1 MHHII
6 KKTLN
11 KGKSEFASESE
22 KRDMLKLFH
31 ETENEYQLKEILFNE
46 LVNSEAEEASSQFLK
61 KLFTRLWSKIEKK
74 KGQEQKSTVRL
85 IIPLGRIAGAVLFGL
100 VIGIYTSSLKTFKK
114 PVYYETNTPKGSV
127 SEMVLPDSSLI
138 ILNGGSTIKY
148 SYNGQKGI
156 REVFLNGEAWFD
168 VHKNRKKPFVVHTAC
183 YDVIVTGTRFNIK
196 SYASDKSFTTT
207 LEEGEVVIN
216 GTEKFK
222 LAESITLVPGEQFVF
237 DRDIKEVNIKKI
249 NINQVTS
256 WKDNKLIFVNTSMK
270 EAIVLL
276 ERKYGVDIEVNN
288 SEILDLHVYAT
299 FEDETIIEL
308 LEYLKDLLHIN
319 YQIFDQKI
327 LITTTN

>member
-1 MHHII
+1 MHQNI

-22 KRDMLKLFH
+22 QRDMLALYH
-31 ETENEYQLKEILFNE
+31 QEENEYELKAILFDE
-46 LVNSEAEEASSQFLK
+46 LVNTEAEEISSSFLK
-61 KLFTRLWSKIEKK
+61 KLFKRIWSKIEKK
-74 KGQEQKSTVRL
+74 NQEPKSIARL
-85 IIPLGRIAGAVLFGL
+85 IKLLGRIAAAVLIGL

-114 PVYYETNTPKGSV
+114 PVYYETHIPKGSV

-148 SYNGQKGI
+148 SYNGHKGI
-156 REVFLNGEAWFD
+156 REIFLNGEAWFD
-168 VHKNRKKPFVVHTAC
+168 VQKNRKKPFVVHTAC
-183 YDVIVTGTRFNIK
+183 YDVSVTGTRFNIK
-196 SYASDKSFTTT
+196 SYASDKSVTTT
-207 LEEGEVVIN
+207 LEEGEVIIN

-222 LAESITLVPGEQFVF
+222 LTESIILVPGEQFVL
-237 DRDIKEVNIKKI
+237 DRDIKEVLIKKVNIK
-249 NINQVTS
+249 QVTS

-288 SEILDLHVYAT
+288 SEILDLHVYVT
-299 FEDETIIEL
+299 IEDETIIEL

-319 YQIFDQKI
+319 YQIIDQKI